1 MTEDHLVQI
10 DTLNEDQIKAAL
22 TDHQALACTM
32 VHEAAGDWRQGNSSV
47 EERIAVGCVL
57 RNRCRQPKRW
67 KPDYRGVALARWQ
80 FSCWNPNSGPNHERL
95 MQLAYL
101 LVTGQPVTDSIY
113 LETAYLA
120 QGIQAGTI
128 LDRVGGAT
136 FYYAPKAMVPAG
148 SKPPWVFVNGKDG
161 PEHPVAAAVGDQLF
175 YRL

>member
-1 MTEDHLVQI
+1 MTEADV
-10 DTLNEDQIKAAL
+10 KAAL

-32 VHEAAGDWRQGNSSV
+32 VHEAAGDWRQGHSSV

-67 KPDYRGVALARWQ
+67 AADYRGVALARWQ
-80 FSCWNPNSGPNHERL
+80 FSCWNPGSGANHDAL
-95 MQLAYL
+95 MRLAYL
-101 LVTGQPVTDSIY
+101 LVTGQPVTDLIY

-120 QGIQAGTI
+120 QGILDGTI

-136 FYYAPKAMVPAG
+136 FYYAPKAMVPKG
-148 SKPPWVFVNGKDG
+148 SKPRWVFVNGKDG
-161 PEHPVAAAVGDQLF
+161 PEHPAAAAVGDQLF